1 MKLHLKFISALILI
15 ALSGIF
21 MYQVYWLSNL
31 FQTTRAEKS
40 KAVEEALRVADL
52 RELFHRIDQ
61 YRRDKSLKHG
71 LFTASVGYQP
81 EHTHTQHTFSTETRV
96 DSNRALTT
104 GTVIMAVDKY
114 EMDSDSVAM
123 NRAQYASAE
132 KMTEEEFSDNLLAE
146 DGLLKLAAGFQQSL
160 HIGVDALLPADFNWL
175 DSVLTTELQAIGLS
189 GEHKLLYLHQPHLL
203 DTLVADTL
211 ARLVTKA
218 YQAKRDNNTYRYAS
232 DVNGQYYYEMCIE
245 NVSRVVVRQMAGI
258 LATSLLI
265 IFILAFAFFYL
276 LRTLLHM
283 KSLKEISDDFT
294 HNITHELKTPLSV
307 AYAANDALL
316 HYGADAPEEVRHRYL
331 TISREQLQHLSA
343 LVEQILSMNREHRQ
357 TFCLQREDVA
367 MRPLLEHIVEIQQIK
382 AQKSCTI
389 TLDVRP
395 ETLVVCADRTHLQNM
410 VNNLVDNALKYSG
423 PSVQIDIV
431 CTEKYL
437 QISDN
442 GIGIARSQQAMVF
455 EKFYRVPTG
464 DIQNVRGYGLG
475 LHYVRTIVQQHGWHI
490 TVDSEPH
497 HGSRFTIYFDKDG
510 KD

>member
-21 MYQVYWLSNL
+21 MYQIYWLSNL

-52 RELFHRIDQ
+52 REMYHRIDQ

-71 LFTASVGYQP
+71 VFTAAVGYQP
-81 EHTHTQHTFSTETRV
+81 DTTHAQHTISTETRV
-96 DSNRALTT
+96 EGNRTHTT
-104 GTVIMAVDKY
+104 GTVITAVDKY
-114 EMDSDSVAM
+114 EMDSDSVVVGHK
-123 NRAQYASAE
+123 QYASAE
-132 KMTEEEFSDNLLAE
+132 QMAEDEFSNNLLAQ

-160 HIGVDALLPADFNWL
+160 HIGVDALFPLDTVYL
-175 DSVLTTELQAIGLS
+175 DSVLVDELRAIGLS
-189 GEHKLLYLHQPHLL
+189 GEHKLLLIYQPNLL
-203 DTLVADTL
+203 DSFVADTL
-211 ARLVTKA
+211 ASLTTKA
-218 YQAKRDNNTYRYAS
+218 YQARRDNNTFIYAY
-232 DVNGQYYYEMCIE
+232 DVSGQHYYEICVE

-276 LRTLLHM
+276 LRTLLHI

-316 HYGADAPEEVRHRYL
+316 HYGADASEEVRRRYL
-331 TISREQLQHLSA
+331 NICREQLQQLST
-343 LVEQILSMNREHRQ
+343 LVEQILSMNMEHRQ
-357 TFCLQREDVA
+357 TFRLHRETVA
-367 MRPLLEHIVEIQQIK
+367 MRPLLEHVTEIQQIR
-382 AQKSCTI
+382 AQKPCSI
-389 TLDVRP
+389 TLDVNP
-395 ETLVVCADRTHLQNM
+395 EDLAISADRTHLQNM

-423 PSVQIDIV
+423 DSVNIQIV
-431 CTEKYL
+431 CTAEYL
-437 QISDN
+437 QISDD
-442 GIGIARSQQAMVF
+442 GIGIARSQQALIF

-464 DIQNVRGYGLG
+464 DVQNARGYGLG
-475 LHYVRTIVQQHGWHI
+475 LHYVHAMVQQHGWRI
-490 TVDSEPH
+490 MVDSESGR
-497 HGSRFTIYFDKDG
+497 GSRFTIYFDKDG